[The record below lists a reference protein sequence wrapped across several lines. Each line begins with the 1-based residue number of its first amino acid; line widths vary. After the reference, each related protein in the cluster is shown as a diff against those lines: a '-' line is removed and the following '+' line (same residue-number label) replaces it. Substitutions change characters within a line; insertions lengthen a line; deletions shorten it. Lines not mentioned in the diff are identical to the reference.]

1 MKTKIAII
9 MIEKSHPT
17 IRRMA
22 NSYAR
27 SRGIGK
33 CTAIRLDGQENVRPW
48 KKVWWRN
55 GHIDYTSLI
64 AEFRLGDVIKYVETQ
79 LPKEFGSFLKE
90 LADLLLLE
98 AGGQDE

>member
-1 MKTKIAII
+1 

-55 GHIDYTSLI
+55 GHIDYTSLL
-64 AEFRLGDVIKYVETQ
+64 AEFRLGDIMRYVE
-79 LPKEFGSFLKE
+79 LERPNFLALFLRE
-90 LADLLLLE
+90 LADLLSSIK
-98 AGGQDE
+98 

>member
-1 MKTKIAII
+1 

-55 GHIDYTSLI
+55 GHIDYTSLL
-64 AEFRLGDVIKYVETQ
+64 AEFRLGDIMRYVE
-79 LPKEFGSFLKE
+79 LERPNFLAFFLRE
-90 LADLLLLE
+90 LADLLSSKK
-98 AGGQDE
+98 

>member
-55 GHIDYTSLI
+55 GHIDYTSLL
-64 AEFRLGDVIKYVETQ
+64 AEFRLGDIMRYVE
-79 LPKEFGSFLKE
+79 LERPNFLAPFLRE
-90 LADLLLLE
+90 LADLLSSIK
-98 AGGQDE
+98 